1 MATTPVTRT
10 YTTGTAA
17 TETAP
22 SGATNVIIAVW
33 GGGGGG
39 DNRLVNDAGD
49 GGRGEVSFYYT

>member
-1 MATTPVTRT
+1 MPVT
-10 YTTGTAA
+10 Y
-17 TETAP
+17 
-22 SGATNVIIAVW
+22 SYLKIVS